1 MITRVLISKGGRQ
14 ACLRE
19 DVMTEAEIRMMHSEG
34 RGKEHLPRMQAASRN
49 WKRQGTSFSSR
60 L

>member
-14 ACLRE
+14 ARLRE
-19 DVMTEAEIRMMHSEG
+19 DLMTEAQIRMMHFEG

-49 WKRQGTSFSSR
+49 WKKQGTNQFF